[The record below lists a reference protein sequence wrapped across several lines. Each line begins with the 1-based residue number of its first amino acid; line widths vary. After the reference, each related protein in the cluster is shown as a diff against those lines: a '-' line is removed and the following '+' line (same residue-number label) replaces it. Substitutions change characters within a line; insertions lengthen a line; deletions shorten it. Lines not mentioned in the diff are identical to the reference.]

1 MAWMFGRTP
10 PWAMVTPERS
20 WKYKYFNNLFLEI
33 GNMFTNLI
41 QLLVVANSQLE
52 MARIDASLLVVTSS
66 VAGQLED
73 FGSQVF
79 QHGCKIDGRAGSHAF
94 SIVA

>member
-1 MAWMFGRTP
+1 MFGRTP

-20 WKYKYFNNLFLEI
+20 WKNDFTYFFFSYLK
-33 GNMFTNLI
+33 NMCANLI
-41 QLLVVANSQLE
+41 QLLVIADSQLE

-79 QHGCKIDGRAGSHAF
+79 QHGCKVDGRASSHAF